1 MLAGEG
7 LSTGARSANSK
18 IVIERVSH
26 EFEIDGWSVPVL
38 VDVSLGVA
46 EAEFLA
52 IVGPSGCGKSTL
64 LNIISGLFPP
74 TAGRVTVD
82 GAPVERINP
91 RIGYMF
97 ARDALLPWRTS
108 LANVEFGLEL
118 RGLPPAWREAKAR
131 ELLRLV
137 GLAGFEGSYPS
148 QLSQGMRQRVAL
160 ARILATDPDILLMDE
175 PFGALDA
182 QTKLVLEEEF
192 LRIWERDRK
201 TVVFVTHDL
210 FEAIAM
216 ADRVAVFGARPGHVK
231 SVVPIDLPRPRSV
244 TGGRFGPRFQELY
257 DRLWDDLRY
266 EVVAVPQDA
275 SAD

>member
-1 MLAGEG
+1 M
-7 LSTGARSANSK
+7 LSTPPAAFRRK
-18 IVIERVSH
+18 IVVESLSH
-26 EFEIDGWSVPVL
+26 AFDIDGRSVPVL
-38 VDVSLGVA
+38 TDVSLEVA
-46 EAEFLA
+46 QGEFLA

-64 LNIISGLFPP
+64 LNIVSGLFPP
-74 TAGRVTVD
+74 TTGRVTVD
-82 GAPVERINP
+82 GVPVEGINP

-108 LANVEFGLEL
+108 LANVAFGPEL
-118 RGLPPAWREAKAR
+118 AGEPADRREARAR
-131 ELLRLV
+131 DLLRLT

-148 QLSQGMRQRVAL
+148 QLSQGMRQRVSL
-160 ARILATDPDILLMDE
+160 ARTLARNPDILLMDE

-201 TVVFVTHDL
+201 TVIFVTHDL

-216 ADRVAVFGARPGHVK
+216 ADRVAVFSARPGRIK
-231 SVVPIDLPRPRSV
+231 SLVALDLPRPRSV
-244 TGGRFGPRFQELY
+244 TAGRFGPRFQDLY

-266 EVVAVPQDA
+266 EVVAA
-275 SAD
+275 G

>member
-1 MLAGEG
+1 M
-7 LSTGARSANSK
+7 LSTPRAAFRRK
-18 IVIERVSH
+18 IVIESLSH
-26 EFEIDGWSVPVL
+26 AFDIDGRWVPVL
-38 VDVSLGVA
+38 TDVSLEVA
-46 EAEFLA
+46 EGEFLA

-64 LNIISGLFPP
+64 LNIVSGLFPP
-74 TAGRVTVD
+74 TTGRVTVD
-82 GAPVERINP
+82 GVPVEGINP

-108 LANVEFGLEL
+108 LANVAFGPEL
-118 RGLPPAWREAKAR
+118 AGEPADRREARAR
-131 ELLRLV
+131 DLLRLT

-148 QLSQGMRQRVAL
+148 QLSQGMRQRVSL
-160 ARILATDPDILLMDE
+160 ARTLARNPDILLMDE

-201 TVVFVTHDL
+201 TVIFVTHDL

-216 ADRVAVFGARPGHVK
+216 ADRVAVFSARPGRIK
-231 SVVPIDLPRPRSV
+231 SLVALDLPRPRSV
-244 TGGRFGPRFQELY
+244 TAGRFGPRFQDLY

-266 EVVAVPQDA
+266 EVVAA
-275 SAD
+275 G

>member
-1 MLAGEG
+1 MSTPPAAFRRKIAVES
-7 LSTGARSANSK
+7 LSHA
-18 IVIERVSH
+18 
-26 EFEIDGWSVPVL
+26 FDIDGRTVPVL
-38 VDVSLGVA
+38 ADVSLDVA
-46 EAEFLA
+46 EGEFLA

-64 LNIISGLFPP
+64 LNIVSGLFPP
-74 TAGRVTVD
+74 TTGRVTVD
-82 GAPVERINP
+82 GVPVEGINP

-108 LANVEFGLEL
+108 LANVAFGPEL
-118 RGLPPAWREAKAR
+118 AGEPADRREARAR
-131 ELLRLV
+131 DLLRLT

-148 QLSQGMRQRVAL
+148 QLSQGMRQRVSL
-160 ARILATDPDILLMDE
+160 ARTLARNPDILLMDE

-201 TVVFVTHDL
+201 TVIFVTHDL

-216 ADRVAVFGARPGHVK
+216 ADRVAVFSARPGRIK
-231 SVVPIDLPRPRSV
+231 SLVALDLPRPRSV
-244 TGGRFGPRFQELY
+244 TAGRFGPRFQDLY

-266 EVVAVPQDA
+266 EVVAA
-275 SAD
+275 G

>member
-1 MLAGEG
+1 M
-7 LSTGARSANSK
+7 LSTPPAAFSRK
-18 IVIERVSH
+18 IVVESLSH
-26 EFEIDGWSVPVL
+26 AFDIDGRSVPVL
-38 VDVSLGVA
+38 TDVSLEVA
-46 EAEFLA
+46 QGEFLA

-64 LNIISGLFPP
+64 LNIVSGLFPP
-74 TAGRVTVD
+74 TTGRVTVD
-82 GAPVERINP
+82 GAPVDGINP

-108 LANVEFGLEL
+108 LANVAFGPEL
-118 RGLPPAWREAKAR
+118 AGEPADRREARAR
-131 ELLRLV
+131 DLLRLT

-148 QLSQGMRQRVAL
+148 QLSQGMRQRVSL
-160 ARILATDPDILLMDE
+160 ARTLARNPDILLMDE

-201 TVVFVTHDL
+201 TVIFVTHDL

-216 ADRVAVFGARPGHVK
+216 ADRVAVFSARPGRIK
-231 SVVPIDLPRPRSV
+231 SLVALDLPRPRSV
-244 TGGRFGPRFQELY
+244 TAGRFGPRFQDLY

-266 EVVAVPQDA
+266 EVVAA
-275 SAD
+275 G

>member
-1 MLAGEG
+1 M
-7 LSTGARSANSK
+7 STPPAAFSRK
-18 IVIERVSH
+18 IVVESLSH
-26 EFEIDGWSVPVL
+26 AFDIDGRSVPVL
-38 VDVSLGVA
+38 TDVSLEVA
-46 EAEFLA
+46 QGEFLA

-64 LNIISGLFPP
+64 LNIVSGLFPP
-74 TAGRVTVD
+74 TTGRVTVD
-82 GAPVERINP
+82 GVPVEGINP

-108 LANVEFGLEL
+108 LANVAFGPEL
-118 RGLPPAWREAKAR
+118 AGEPADRREARAR
-131 ELLRLV
+131 DLLRLT

-148 QLSQGMRQRVAL
+148 QLSQGMRQRVSL
-160 ARILATDPDILLMDE
+160 ARTLARNPDILLMDE

-201 TVVFVTHDL
+201 TVIFVTHDL

-216 ADRVAVFGARPGHVK
+216 ADRVAVFSARPGRIK
-231 SVVPIDLPRPRSV
+231 SLVALDLPRPRSV
-244 TGGRFGPRFQELY
+244 TAGRFGPRFQDLY

-266 EVVAVPQDA
+266 EVVAA
-275 SAD
+275 G

>member
-1 MLAGEG
+1 M
-7 LSTGARSANSK
+7 LSTPPAAFRRK
-18 IVIERVSH
+18 IVVESLSH
-26 EFEIDGWSVPVL
+26 AFDIDGRSVPVL
-38 VDVSLGVA
+38 TDVSLEVA
-46 EAEFLA
+46 QGEFLA

-64 LNIISGLFPP
+64 LNIVSGLFPP
-74 TAGRVTVD
+74 TTGRVTVD
-82 GAPVERINP
+82 GAPVEGINP

-108 LANVEFGLEL
+108 LANVAFGPEL
-118 RGLPPAWREAKAR
+118 AGEPADRREARAR
-131 ELLRLV
+131 DLLRLT

-148 QLSQGMRQRVAL
+148 QLSQGMRQRVSL
-160 ARILATDPDILLMDE
+160 ARTLARNPDILLMDE

-201 TVVFVTHDL
+201 TVIFVTHDL

-216 ADRVAVFGARPGHVK
+216 ADRVAVFSARPGRIK
-231 SVVPIDLPRPRSV
+231 SLVALDLPRPRSV
-244 TGGRFGPRFQELY
+244 TAGRFGPRFQDLY

-266 EVVAVPQDA
+266 EVVAA
-275 SAD
+275 G

>member
-1 MLAGEG
+1 MSTPPPAFRRKIAVES
-7 LSTGARSANSK
+7 LSHA
-18 IVIERVSH
+18 
-26 EFEIDGWSVPVL
+26 FDIDGRSVPVL
-38 VDVSLGVA
+38 TDVSLEVA
-46 EAEFLA
+46 QGEFLA

-64 LNIISGLFPP
+64 LNIVSGLFPP
-74 TAGRVTVD
+74 TTGRVTVD
-82 GAPVERINP
+82 GVPVEGINP

-108 LANVEFGLEL
+108 LANVAFGPEL
-118 RGLPPAWREAKAR
+118 AGEPADRREARAR
-131 ELLRLV
+131 DLLRLT

-148 QLSQGMRQRVAL
+148 QLSQGMRQRVSL
-160 ARILATDPDILLMDE
+160 ARTLARNPDILLMDE

-201 TVVFVTHDL
+201 TVIFVTHDL

-216 ADRVAVFGARPGHVK
+216 ADRVAVFSARPGRIK
-231 SVVPIDLPRPRSV
+231 SLVALDLPRPRSV
-244 TGGRFGPRFQELY
+244 TAGRFGPRFQDLY

-266 EVVAVPQDA
+266 EVVAA
-275 SAD
+275 G

>member
-1 MLAGEG
+1 MSTPPAAFRRKIAVES
-7 LSTGARSANSK
+7 LSHA
-18 IVIERVSH
+18 
-26 EFEIDGWSVPVL
+26 FDIDGRTVPVL
-38 VDVSLGVA
+38 TDVSLEVA
-46 EAEFLA
+46 EGEFLA

-64 LNIISGLFPP
+64 LNIVSGLFPP
-74 TAGRVTVD
+74 TTGRVTVD
-82 GAPVERINP
+82 GAPVEGINP

-108 LANVEFGLEL
+108 LANVAFGPEL
-118 RGLPPAWREAKAR
+118 AGEPADRREARAR
-131 ELLRLV
+131 DLLRLT

-148 QLSQGMRQRVAL
+148 QLSQGMRQRVSL
-160 ARILATDPDILLMDE
+160 ARTLARNPDILLMDE

-201 TVVFVTHDL
+201 TVIFVTHDL

-216 ADRVAVFGARPGHVK
+216 ADRVAVFSARPGRIK
-231 SVVPIDLPRPRSV
+231 SLVALDLPRPRSV
-244 TGGRFGPRFQELY
+244 TAGRFGPRFQDLY

-266 EVVAVPQDA
+266 EVVAA
-275 SAD
+275 G

>member
-1 MLAGEG
+1 M
-7 LSTGARSANSK
+7 LSTPPAAFSRK
-18 IVIERVSH
+18 IVVESLSH
-26 EFEIDGWSVPVL
+26 AFDIDGRSVPVL
-38 VDVSLGVA
+38 TDVSLEVA
-46 EAEFLA
+46 QGEFLA

-64 LNIISGLFPP
+64 LNIVSGLFPP
-74 TAGRVTVD
+74 TTGRVTVD
-82 GAPVERINP
+82 GAPVEGINP

-108 LANVEFGLEL
+108 LANVAFGPEL
-118 RGLPPAWREAKAR
+118 AGEPADRREARAR
-131 ELLRLV
+131 DLLRLT

-148 QLSQGMRQRVAL
+148 QLSQGMRQRVSL
-160 ARILATDPDILLMDE
+160 ARTLARNPDILLMDE

-201 TVVFVTHDL
+201 TVIFVTHDL

-216 ADRVAVFGARPGHVK
+216 ADRVAVFSARPGRIK
-231 SVVPIDLPRPRSV
+231 SLVALDLPRPRSV
-244 TGGRFGPRFQELY
+244 TAGRFGPRFQDLY

-266 EVVAVPQDA
+266 EVVAA
-275 SAD
+275 G

>member
-1 MLAGEG
+1 M
-7 LSTGARSANSK
+7 LSTPPAAFRRK
-18 IVIERVSH
+18 IVVESLSH
-26 EFEIDGWSVPVL
+26 AFDIDGRSVPVL
-38 VDVSLGVA
+38 TDVSLEVA
-46 EAEFLA
+46 QGEFLA

-74 TAGRVTVD
+74 TTGRVAVD
-82 GAPVERINP
+82 GAPVEGINP

-108 LANVEFGLEL
+108 LANVAFGPEL
-118 RGLPPAWREAKAR
+118 AGEPADRREARAR
-131 ELLRLV
+131 DLLRLT

-148 QLSQGMRQRVAL
+148 QLSQGMRQRVSL
-160 ARILATDPDILLMDE
+160 ARTLARNPDILLMDE

-201 TVVFVTHDL
+201 TVIFVTHDL

-216 ADRVAVFGARPGHVK
+216 ADRVAVFSARPGRIK
-231 SVVPIDLPRPRSV
+231 SLVALDLPRPRSV
-244 TGGRFGPRFQELY
+244 TAGRFGPRFQDLY

-266 EVVAVPQDA
+266 EVVAA
-275 SAD
+275 G

>member
-1 MLAGEG
+1 M
-7 LSTGARSANSK
+7 LSTPPAAFRRK
-18 IVIERVSH
+18 IVVESLSH
-26 EFEIDGWSVPVL
+26 AFDIDGRSVPVL
-38 VDVSLGVA
+38 TDVSLEVA
-46 EAEFLA
+46 QGEFLA

-64 LNIISGLFPP
+64 LNIVSGLFPP
-74 TAGRVTVD
+74 TTGRVTVD
-82 GAPVERINP
+82 GAPVEGINP

-108 LANVEFGLEL
+108 LANVAFGPEL
-118 RGLPPAWREAKAR
+118 AGEPADRREARAR
-131 ELLRLV
+131 DLLRLT

-148 QLSQGMRQRVAL
+148 QLSQGMRQRVSL
-160 ARILATDPDILLMDE
+160 ARTLARNPDILLMDE

-201 TVVFVTHDL
+201 TVIFVTHDL

-216 ADRVAVFGARPGHVK
+216 ADRVAVFSARPGRIK
-231 SVVPIDLPRPRSV
+231 SLVALDLPRPRSV
-244 TGGRFGPRFQELY
+244 TAGRFGPRFQDLY

-266 EVVAVPQDA
+266 EVIAA
-275 SAD
+275 G

>member
-1 MLAGEG
+1 M
-7 LSTGARSANSK
+7 LSTPPAAFSRK
-18 IVIERVSH
+18 IVVESLSH
-26 EFEIDGWSVPVL
+26 AFDIDGRSVPVL
-38 VDVSLGVA
+38 TDVSLEVA
-46 EAEFLA
+46 QGEFLA

-64 LNIISGLFPP
+64 LNIVSGLFPP
-74 TAGRVTVD
+74 TTGRVTVD
-82 GAPVERINP
+82 GAPVDGINP

-108 LANVEFGLEL
+108 LANVAFGPEL
-118 RGLPPAWREAKAR
+118 AGEPADRREARAR
-131 ELLRLV
+131 DLLRLT

-148 QLSQGMRQRVAL
+148 QLSQGMRQRVSL
-160 ARILATDPDILLMDE
+160 ARTLATGPDLLLMDE

-201 TVVFVTHDL
+201 TVIFVTHDL

-216 ADRVAVFGARPGHVK
+216 ADRVAVFSARPGRIK
-231 SVVPIDLPRPRSV
+231 SVVAIDLPRPRSV
-244 TGGRFGPRFQELY
+244 TAGRFGPRFQELY

-266 EVVAVPQDA
+266 EVVAA
-275 SAD
+275 R

>member
-1 MLAGEG
+1 M
-7 LSTGARSANSK
+7 LSTPPAAFRRK
-18 IVIERVSH
+18 IVVESLSH
-26 EFEIDGWSVPVL
+26 AFDIDGRSVPVL
-38 VDVSLGVA
+38 TDVSLEVA
-46 EAEFLA
+46 QGEFLA

-64 LNIISGLFPP
+64 LNIVSGLFPP
-74 TAGRVTVD
+74 TTGRVTVD
-82 GAPVERINP
+82 DAPVEGINP

-108 LANVEFGLEL
+108 LANVAFGPE
-118 RGLPPAWREAKAR
+118 PAGGPADRREARAR
-131 ELLRLV
+131 DLLRLT

-148 QLSQGMRQRVAL
+148 QLSQGMRQRVSL
-160 ARILATDPDILLMDE
+160 ARTLARNPDILLMDE

-201 TVVFVTHDL
+201 TVIFVTHDL

-216 ADRVAVFGARPGHVK
+216 ADRVAVFSARPGRIK
-231 SVVPIDLPRPRSV
+231 SLVALDLPRPRSV
-244 TGGRFGPRFQELY
+244 TAGRFGPRFQDLY

-266 EVVAVPQDA
+266 EVVAA
-275 SAD
+275 G

>member
-1 MLAGEG
+1 LPRPRIAVEN
-7 LSTGARSANSK
+7 LSH
-18 IVIERVSH
+18 V
-26 EFEIDGWSVPVL
+26 FEIDGHAVRVL
-38 VDVSLGVA
+38 ADVTLDVA
-46 EAEFLA
+46 EGEFLA

-64 LNIISGLFPP
+64 LNVVSGLLAPA
-74 TAGRVTVD
+74 TGRVSID
-82 GAPVERINP
+82 GAPVQGLNP

-108 LANVEFGLEL
+108 LANVAFGPEL
-118 RGLPPAWREAKAR
+118 RGEPAGRREARAR
-131 ELLRLV
+131 DLLRLA

-148 QLSQGMRQRVAL
+148 QLSQGMRQRVSL
-160 ARILATDPDILLMDE
+160 ARTLATDPDILLMDE

-201 TVVFVTHDL
+201 TVIFVTHDL

-216 ADRVAVFGARPGHVK
+216 ADRVVVFSARPGRIK
-231 SVVPIDLPRPRSV
+231 SVVAIDLPRPRSI
-244 TGGRFGPRFQELY
+244 TGGRFGARFQELY

-266 EVVAVPQDA
+266 EVVAA
-275 SAD
+275 R